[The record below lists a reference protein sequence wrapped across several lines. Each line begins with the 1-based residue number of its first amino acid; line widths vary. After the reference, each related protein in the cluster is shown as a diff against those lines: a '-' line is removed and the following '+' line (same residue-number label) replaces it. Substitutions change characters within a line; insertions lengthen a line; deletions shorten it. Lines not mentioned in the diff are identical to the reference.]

1 MIRQP
6 ICILLAHVDHGKTS
20 ILDKIRGTAVTAKEA
35 GGITQCISAYTIQ
48 LKTIKKIC
56 KNILDKK
63 INFTIPGILFI
74 DSPGHEAFT
83 TLRKR
88 GGNIADIAIL
98 VIDINEGLKPQ
109 TIESIEIL
117 KKYKTPFIIAA
128 NKIDT
133 LSGWRPSNKPLLQN
147 IKEQAETT
155 QNYLD
160 QKLYEIVG
168 DLAKYNL
175 NSERLD
181 RIKDHAK
188 EITIVPVSAK
198 TGEGI
203 PELLMV
209 ISGLAQKYLED
220 SLKTSTNSPGKA
232 TILEVTEEK
241 GIGTT
246 LDVIVYNGRIQKN
259 DTILIG
265 TLTEPIQTKV
275 KALFEPNKKQLNQVN
290 AACGVKISAP
300 NIEQATAGMP
310 IKVVKSNLEQEKQ
323 KLKSEIQE
331 VLIETNKE
339 GIIIKAD
346 TLGSLEALTLLL
358 KEKNIKIK
366 SASIG
371 DITKK
376 DIATASSEL
385 DELNKVIIG
394 FNVKTLES
402 SKEIKII
409 TDNVIYK
416 LIENLEKFFEQ
427 KKKEL
432 EQKQLEQITKPFK
445 IQVLPNCIFRQSNP
459 AIVGVEVLAGTLRTN
474 TPVEKNNKKLTE
486 VKAIQEE
493 GKNISEAEKGKQ
505 VAVSL
510 PGIIAGRQVKE
521 KDILYSIIT
530 QEEFKKLK
538 KFKNLLTPDEINLL
552 KEYAEMKRKDNALWG
567 V

>member
-20 ILDKIRGTAVTAKEA
+20 IVDRIRGTAITTKEA

-56 KNILDKK
+56 KNLLDPK
-63 INFTIPGILFI
+63 IKFTIPGILFI

-128 NKIDT
+128 NKIDV
-133 LSGWRPSNKPLLQN
+133 LSGWRYSNKPLLQN
-147 IKEQAETT
+147 IKSQAQTT

-168 DLAKYNL
+168 DLAKHKL

-181 RIKDHAK
+181 RIKDHTK

-209 ISGLAQKYLED
+209 ISGLAQKYLE
-220 SLKTSTNSPGKA
+220 STLKTETNAPGKA

-246 LDVIVYNGRIQKN
+246 LDVIVHDGKIQKN

-275 KALFEPNKKQLNQVN
+275 KALFEPNKKQLNEVH
-290 AACGVKISAP
+290 ASCGVKISAP

-310 IKVVKSNLEQEKQ
+310 IKVVKKNIEQEKE

-331 VLIETNKE
+331 VLIETDKE
-339 GIIIKAD
+339 GIIIKSD
-346 TLGSLEALTLLL
+346 TLGSLEALILLL
-358 KEKNIKIK
+358 KGKNIKIK
-366 SASIG
+366 QASIG

-376 DIATASSEL
+376 DISLASSEL
-385 DELNKVIIG
+385 DELNKVILG
-394 FNVKTLES
+394 FNVKTLET
-402 SKEIKII
+402 SKEIKIL
-409 TDNVIYK
+409 TNNVIYK
-416 LIENLEKFFEQ
+416 LIEDLEKFIEQ
-427 KKKEL
+427 KNKEI
-432 EQKQLEQITKPFK
+432 EQRQLGQITKPFK

-459 AIVGVEVLAGTLRTN
+459 AIVGVEVLDGTLRTN
-474 TPVEKNNKKLTE
+474 VAVEKNNKKLT
-486 VKAIQEE
+486 VLKAIQEE

-510 PGIIAGRQVKE
+510 PGVIAGRQVKE
-521 KDILYSIIT
+521 NDLLYSIIT
-530 QEEFKKLK
+530 AEEFKKLK
-538 KFKNLLTPDEINLL
+538 KFKNLLTADEIELL
-552 KEYAEMKRKDNALWG
+552 KEYAELKRKENTLWG